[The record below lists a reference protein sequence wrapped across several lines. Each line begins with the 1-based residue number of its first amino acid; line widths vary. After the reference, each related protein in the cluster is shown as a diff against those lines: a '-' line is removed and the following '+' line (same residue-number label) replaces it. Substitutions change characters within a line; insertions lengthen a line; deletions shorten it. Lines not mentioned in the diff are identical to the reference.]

1 MKKLSLVLS
10 LVLFTVGFAMAQRT
24 VSGTITDD
32 GGEPLIGASILVKGT
47 SSGTVTDIDG
57 SYSVELPDGSKIL
70 VVSYT
75 GFETREIEVGVSNT
89 LDITMSEGV
98 ALDEVVVTGLGIR
111 REKKALGYA
120 VTTLSNDQLE
130 LRPEA
135 DVARVLRGKVPGVD
149 ISATSGLAGSGTNVI
164 IRGYSS
170 ITGSN
175 QPLFIVDGVPFN
187 SATSEDRGNL
197 AGGQS
202 SSSRFLDLD
211 PNNIAEV
218 SVLKGLSAT
227 VLYGENGRNG
237 VILIT
242 TKNGRG
248 GADLNKKLE
257 VTVDQSFFANQIA
270 SLPDDQDAY
279 GNGWQNF
286 ASAAFSNWGAPFDQ
300 PNNNGLTDGT
310 IAHPY
315 DRGALADDLPQYAG
329 ARYDYRAYDNLQ
341 NFFETGTIA
350 NTSINIS
357 SQVGNGTSVNFNY
370 GYRNE
375 DGFVPLSNMEKHNFG
390 LGTSTQL
397 GNGLKVNTTFNY
409 VNLDRVAPPAGA
421 STSSNPNDGASLFSN
436 VFYTP
441 RSVSL
446 FDLEYANPAD
456 NSSIYYRGGNDIQH
470 PLWTLNNTQDTEK
483 VGRFFGTVALSYEL
497 ADWLTANYRVGIDG
511 YNQRKRYSI
520 NKGGGQIAD
529 GTLQS
534 SERANFIQD
543 HTFNLQ
549 YNASLSNDLTLD
561 GILGVNMRRDVLD
574 RTFTNS
580 SEQLVYGLLTHDNF
594 INHNN
599 QSDRQEENLIGAYL
613 TASLGYKNFLYFN
626 VQARNDWTSTLEKDN
641 RSVLYPSASVSFI
654 PTEAFAGLQNN
665 KTLNYLKLR
674 VGYGT
679 SAGYPSPYSTRNILG
694 VTPREFITAG
704 GTVINTNTIDN
715 KFGNPDLMP
724 EIHTEVEFG
733 LEARMFNNR
742 VGIDLSVFDKNSTDL
757 IIDLPLDASTGYEET
772 TINAAEV
779 NNQGIEL
786 GLSLTPIRSGDFTLT
801 LNGNFTALETTVE
814 KLADGIDQF
823 AIDQLFAYG
832 LGSYAIP
839 GQPYGVIQGE
849 QVLRDDNGN
858 LVVSAGGV
866 YQVDPSITVLGDP
879 NPDFNLNG
887 GITMSYKG
895 LTFNALVT
903 YQEGGSIYATLPS
916 TLMGRGILQETD
928 FDRFVPVIAPG
939 VTADGSPNTFQITPN
954 RHYWENGGVFI
965 DEMRVYDASYVKLRE
980 ISLSYALPATLLENS
995 PFGKVQF
1002 TLSGQNLWF
1011 DALGF
1016 PDGAN
1021 FDPEVISTGV
1031 GNTRGFEL
1039 MNVPTSKQIG
1049 GSVRLTF

>member
-329 ARYDYRAYDNLQ
+329 ARYDYRPYDNLQ

-375 DGFVPLSNMEKHNFG
+375 DGFIPLSNMEKHNFG

-543 HTFNLQ
+543 HTFNFQ

-665 KTLNYLKLR
+665 NTLNYLKLR

-704 GTVINTNTIDN
+704 GTVINTNTIDD

-757 IIDLPLDASTGYEET
+757 IIDLPLDASTGYDET

>member
-329 ARYDYRAYDNLQ
+329 ARYDYRPYDNLQ

-375 DGFVPLSNMEKHNFG
+375 DGFIPLSNMEKHNFG

-665 KTLNYLKLR
+665 NTLNYLKLR

-704 GTVINTNTIDN
+704 GTVINTNTIDD

-757 IIDLPLDASTGYEET
+757 IIDLPLDASTGYDET